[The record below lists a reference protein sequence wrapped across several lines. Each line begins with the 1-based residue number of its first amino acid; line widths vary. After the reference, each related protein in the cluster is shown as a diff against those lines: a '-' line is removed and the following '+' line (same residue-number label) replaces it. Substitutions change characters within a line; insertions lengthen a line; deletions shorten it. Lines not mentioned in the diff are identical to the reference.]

1 MTASASSD
9 KSVTVRYFAAVRE
22 AVGTASEQVQ
32 TDASTV
38 AALRAELRARGGAFA
53 SQLADERPLRVAL
66 NQVMLRE
73 DQPLGSGD
81 EVAFFPPVT
90 GG

>member
-1 MTASASSD
+1 MTVSD
-9 KSVTVRYFAAVRE
+9 TKTVTVRYFAAVRE
-22 AVGTASEQVQ
+22 ALGTASEQVQ
-32 TDASTV
+32 TGADTV
-38 AALRAELRARGGAFA
+38 AGLRAELRARGGAFA
-53 SQLADERPLRVAL
+53 DQLADERPLRVAL

-73 DQPLGSGD
+73 DKPLGSDD